1 MSTNRPFH
9 TTPRAHTQGH
19 AGTGRTEKLL
29 TSREANDPDIQELLV
44 RQALLELLPPVVGT
58 ARAARVVHLLLL
70 QQWRSDAL
78 LLHWLALHRREAG
91 EEQSR
96 QVNARRNVLRQERA
110 RREGE
115 WRRRL
120 RWFGGL
126 AWFFGVVTPRTP
138 KRFRHGLRHQE
149 WLEAG
154 ADS

>member
-1 MSTNRPFH
+1 MGNCPDYAVGTTTEYLITPNNQIRQLWAHKNRNFH
-9 TTPRAHTQGH
+9 TTPRDIHKGMH
-19 AGTGRTEKLL
+19 AGRGRTEKPL
-29 TSREANDPDIQELLV
+29 TSREADDPDIQELLV

-96 QVNARRNVLRQERA
+96 QVNSRKNARSEV
-110 RREGE
+110 E

-120 RWFGGL
+120 RW
-126 AWFFGVVTPRTP
+126 
-138 KRFRHGLRHQE
+138 
-149 WLEAG
+149 
-154 ADS
+154 